1 MSEKID
7 DAVRQEHL
15 ADREMRERLL
25 TPQTALFA
33 TPFVISRLLCV
44 PLSIWIGGRGVR
56 NFAAYCALGCVS
68 VGAAQD
74 RPAVVKRADG
84 VIAVSSD
91 SGSVEIQAVLPNVI
105 RVHLL
110 PGNIEASAR
119 TLVMDPEFHAARL
132 GDLKHGAGVF
142 SLRTPEIRVSAE
154 QLGSTLS
161 ALRFDDGTGKQ
172 LVTVLD
178 PLGNGAKQ
186 TVAVRHVS
194 GENLYGMRGTDRNQN
209 GESFLRQSGA
219 EVKAGIQ
226 GDGGAPLFFTTR
238 YGVLVDSDGG
248 EFSVQGDT
256 VTFTRSSRK
265 DVEFFVIAGA
275 PKAAMGTVAT
285 LTGKAP
291 MPPKWTLGFM
301 NSQYGSNE
309 DEVKTIVATYREK
322 HLPIDAF
329 ILDFDWKAWG
339 QDNYGEWRWN
349 SNAGPGA
356 AEPDKFPDGA
366 SGEFAKLMSAQGIK
380 LAGILKPRI
389 IVQSPTDPNKNMIAA
404 QYAIDHG
411 FGYPNEDL
419 DIDYVTH
426 KTAMNI
432 DFNNSDARKWYWEH
446 LEPAYDAGMAAWWN
460 DEADYS
466 AKVVFNNFQHVN
478 MGRMLYEGQRTY
490 GIAASAPEKA
500 KRVWSINRNYY
511 LGGLRYGYAEWSG
524 DISTGF
530 DIMARQRERMIASMN
545 VGEPQWSM
553 DTGGFSGHPDSEN
566 YARWVEFAAF
576 VPIFRVHGGHYEK
589 RQPWVYGP
597 VAEAA
602 AKSAMELRYSLMPYL
617 YGETDEMHRTGVGL
631 VRPMFWEYPDDAKT
645 AAMDTEWMFGDAL
658 LVSPVVAQGAM
669 TQSVYLPAGEWMDY
683 LKGTRYSGGNTIDY
697 PVDPVEWKDIP
708 VFVRAGSIVA
718 TEAPQ
723 QYVGES
729 PVTEIALDVFPG
741 ARVGRCNIYDDDG
754 TDYAYEGGA
763 FFRQEVTATT
773 MAGLVKVSLAKPEGR
788 YVPSFKSYRVRVH
801 SAGQVEIEGKKVL
814 GTAGTDKFG
823 PYREV
828 VVPVR
833 CAGCTMTGGKHH
845 TK

>member
-1 MSEKID
+1 MSNGMDE
-7 DAVRQEHL
+7 AALQQHAAGHYVAETL
-15 ADREMRERLL
+15 PM
-25 TPQTALFA
+25 PQTVLFRTA
-33 TPFVISRLLCV
+33 FVISPLLCV
-44 PLSIWIGGRGVR
+44 ALSMRIGGRGVR
-56 NFAAYCALGCVS
+56 NFAAYCALGCVG

-74 RPAVVKRADG
+74 RPAAVKRVDG
-84 VIAVSSD
+84 VISVSSD
-91 SGSVEIQAVLPNVI
+91 SGSVEIQAVMPNII

-110 PGNIEASAR
+110 PGNIEASTR

-132 GDLKHGAGVF
+132 GKLKRGPAGF
-142 SLRTPEIRVSAE
+142 SLRTPEIQVSAE
-154 QLGSTLS
+154 QMGSTLS
-161 ALRFDDGTGKQ
+161 ALRFDDGAGKQ

-178 PLGNGAKQ
+178 PLNNGAKQ
-186 TVAVRHVS
+186 TLEVRHAS
-194 GENLYGMRGTDRNQN
+194 GENLYGMRGTDRNQK
-209 GESFLRQSGA
+209 GESFLRQRGA

-248 EFSVQGDT
+248 EFTVQGDA
-256 VTFTRSSRK
+256 VRFTRSSRK
-265 DVEFFVIAGA
+265 DVEFFVIVGA
-275 PKAAMGTVAT
+275 PKTVMGAVAT
-285 LTGKAP
+285 LTGRAP

-309 DEVKTIVATYREK
+309 EEVKTIVATYREK

-389 IVQSPTDPNKNMIAA
+389 IVQSPTDPKKNMIAA

-411 FGYPNEDL
+411 FGYPDEDL

-432 DFNNSDARKWYWEH
+432 DFNNGEARKWYWEH

-478 MGRMLYEGQRTY
+478 MGRMLYEGQRKY
-490 GIAASAPEKA
+490 GVAASAPEKV

-553 DTGGFSGHPDSEN
+553 DTGGFSGHPSSEN
-566 YARWVEFAAF
+566 YARWIEFSAF

-658 LVSPVVAQGAM
+658 LVSPVVVQGATM
-669 TQSVYLPAGEWMDY
+669 QRVYLPAGQWMDY
-683 LKGTRYSGGNTIDY
+683 LKGKKYEGGKTIEY
-697 PVDPVEWKDIP
+697 PVDAVNWKDIP

-718 TEAPQ
+718 TEIPQ

-729 PVTEIALDVFPG
+729 PETEITLDVFPG
-741 ARVGRCNIYDDDG
+741 PRVARFNVYDDDG
-754 TDYAYEGGA
+754 TDYAYEGGVY
-763 FFRQEVTATT
+763 FRQA
-773 MAGLVKVSLAKPEGR
+773 VSAKTVGGTVMVSFAKPEGR
-788 YVPSFKSYRVRVH
+788 YVPSIKSYRVRVH
-801 SAGQVEIEGKKVL
+801 SAGQLEIRGKKVA
-814 GTAGTDKFG
+814 GTLGTDKFG
-823 PYREV
+823 LYREV

-833 CAGCTMTGGKHH
+833 
-845 TK
+845 